1 MKKLVTKVVKKVVKK
16 VRKQVKIDHDPR
28 KLITRIEIKR
38 N

>member
-1 MKKLVTKVVKKVVKK
+1 MKKVVKK

-28 KLITRIEIKR
+28 KLIMLQLKIDDKKR